1 MEYTDYQ
8 KELIRELE
16 RLSVNTRYPGN
27 FTLSINTF
35 LLELIAARKKVEV
48 NCECKQCQNFY
59 SYL

>member
-16 RLSVNTRYPGN
+16 RLSVNTKYPGN

-35 LLELIAARKKVEV
+35 LRELIEARKK
-48 NCECKQCQNFY
+48 NN
-59 SYL
+59 

>member
-8 KELIRELE
+8 KELIREL
-16 RLSVNTRYPGN
+16 RRVSVNTKYPGN

-48 NCECKQCQNFY
+48 NCECKKCQNFH

>member
-1 MEYTDYQ
+1 MEFTEYQ

-16 RLSVNTRYPGN
+16 RVSINTRYPGN

-48 NCECKQCQNFY
+48 NCECKECSQLN